1 MFLGH
6 SFYKLIER
14 SETMNKTVKKVFVL
28 IGILVGIFIAWQ
40 LIFNDGGILKT
51 GYNAL
56 ANGINSQ
63 WEKVAGSGE
72 TILALWGDSNASD
85 NGQGFDIETEQ

>member
-1 MFLGH
+1 
-6 SFYKLIER
+6 
-14 SETMNKTVKKVFVL
+14 MNKTVKNVFVL

-51 GYNAL
+51 GYNSM
-56 ANGINSQ
+56 ANGINKQ

-72 TILALWGDSNASD
+72 TILAVWTDSNSTS
-85 NGQGFDIETEQ
+85 NGQGFDIETTP

>member
-1 MFLGH
+1 
-6 SFYKLIER
+6 
-14 SETMNKTVKKVFVL
+14 MNKTVLKVFTI
-28 IGILVGIFIAWQ
+28 IGLLVGIFIAWQ

-56 ANGINSQ
+56 ADGINGQ

-72 TILALWGDSNASD
+72 TILATWGTNADD
-85 NGQGFDIETEQ
+85 NGTGFEIDTSN